1 MTATPGSTPAPR
13 HVIMVCTGNICRS
26 AMAEIVLR
34 DRLTGTSLPTRVT
47 SAGVSNEEAGNPM
60 DRRARELLLEEGFNA
75 APIAAH
81 RATRLTDDELRS
93 ADLLLAMTEA
103 HRREMLRRAR
113 GLGIDP
119 AMAEAK
125 IRLYREWDPQGVG
138 DVPDP
143 WYGDHSDFVE
153 TLQTVNRVTEALLS
167 SWH

>member
-13 HVIMVCTGNICRS
+13 LVIMVCTGNICRS

-34 DRLTGTSLPTRVT
+34 DRLAGTGLPTRVT
-47 SAGVSNEEAGNPM
+47 SAGVSDEEAGNPM
-60 DRRARELLLEEGFNA
+60 DCRARDLLLEEGFNA

-81 RATRLTDDELRS
+81 RATRLTDEELRS
-93 ADLLLAMTEA
+93 ADLLLAMTA
-103 HRREMLRRAR
+103 SHRREMLRRAR

-119 AMAEAK
+119 DEAEAK
-125 IRLYREWDPQGVG
+125 IRLYREWDPQGLG

-143 WYGDHSDFVE
+143 WYGDRSDFVE
-153 TLQTVNRVTEALLS
+153 TLQTVDRVTDSLLA